1 MSHLQEQV
9 LNQQGA
15 TFNSLYGQQMQMI
28 NPPQFQNPI
37 AQGINQPQNIPKQVI
52 DEQKNQ
58 ESN

>member
-28 NPPQFQNPI
+28 NPPKFQNPI
-37 AQGINQPQNIPKQVI
+37 AQGINQPQNMPNQVI
-52 DEQKNQ
+52 DDQKNQ

>member
-1 MSHLQEQV
+1 MSLLQEQV

-28 NPPQFQNPI
+28 NTPQFQNPI
-37 AQGINQPQNIPKQVI
+37 AQGSNQPQNMPNQVI
-52 DEQKNQ
+52 DDQKNQ